1 MIEDYEANGTW
12 DNGKFRPWGE
22 KKEPT
27 AEIIVNVSVQGLP
40 DLEKL
45 KGLMEEI
52 EESTRGRVRSDMMS
66 LDETFSSA
74 GFEHK
79 EQQVGVGMVN
89 RVKQAGLIAFRVATC
104 PFRRKP

>member
-12 DNGKFRPWGE
+12 DNGKFRQWGE
-22 KKEPT
+22 KKP
-27 AEIIVNVSVQGLP
+27 
-40 DLEKL
+40 
-45 KGLMEEI
+45 EE
-52 EESTRGRVRSDMMS
+52 EVKMS

-79 EQQVGVGMVN
+79 ERQVGVGMVN